1 METRKDYIGL
11 SGVERVSLLLLALG
25 DEQVQQL
32 FKHLDEAEIREIALT
47 MTALGKVP
55 SNVVEVMFGDFVDQ
69 LSTTG
74 ALIGTP
80 ESTKRLLTKALPQEK
95 VSQIMD
101 EISGPAG
108 RTMWDKLSNI
118 NEELLANFLKNE
130 YPQTISVVL
139 TRIKPEHAAR
149 VMTLLPDSLVM
160 EVIMRMLKMESV
172 RREILDDVERT
183 LRTEFMSN
191 ISKAAKRD
199 SYELVAE
206 IFNYLDRQAE
216 AKMLGNLE
224 ESSPDDAEK
233 IKNLMFTFDDM
244 IKLDSQGIQT
254 VIRIADKTKL
264 ALALKGA
271 NDSIKEK
278 FFGNMSERA
287 AKLMREDM
295 QSMGMVRVRDV
306 DEAQNYIVVT
316 TKDLSNRGEVII
328 RKGSDAED
336 ALIE

>member
-328 RKGSDAED
+328 RKGNDAED

>member
-1 METRKDYIGL
+1 METRKDYISL
-11 SGVERVSLLLLALG
+11 SGVERVSLLLLSLG
-25 DEQVQQL
+25 DEQVQEV
-32 FKHLDEAEIREIALT
+32 FKHLDETEIREIALT

-69 LSTTG
+69 LSITG

-80 ESTKRLLTKALPQEK
+80 ESTKRLLTKALPLEK
-95 VSQIMD
+95 VTLIMD

-118 NEELLANFLKNE
+118 SEDLLATYLKNE
-130 YPQTISVVL
+130 YPQTISVVMS
-139 TRIKPEHAAR
+139 RIKPEHAAR
-149 VMTLLPDSLVM
+149 VMTLLPDALVT

-172 RREILDDVERT
+172 RREILDDIERT

-206 IFNYLDRQAE
+206 IFNYLDRQSE

-244 IKLDSQGIQT
+244 LKLDAQGVQA
-254 VIRIADKTKL
+254 VIRVCDKTKL

-316 TKDLSNRGEVII
+316 TKDLSNKGEVII
-328 RKGSDAED
+328 SKGNDADD

>member
-1 METRKDYIGL
+1 METRKDYISL
-11 SGVERVSLLLLALG
+11 NGVERVSLLLLALG
-25 DEQVQQL
+25 EEQVQRI
-32 FKHLDEAEIREIALT
+32 FEHLDESEIREIAVT
-47 MTALGKVP
+47 MTNLGKVS
-55 SNVVEVMFGDFVDQ
+55 SNVVEVMFSDFVDQ

-95 VSQIMD
+95 VAQIME

-118 NEELLANFLKNE
+118 NEELLANYLKNE

-139 TRIKPEHAAR
+139 TRIRPEHAAR

-172 RREILDDVERT
+172 RREILDDIERT
-183 LRTEFMSN
+183 LRVEFMSN
-191 ISKAAKRD
+191 ISKASKRD

-206 IFNYLDRQAE
+206 IFNFLDRQTE
-216 AKMLGNLE
+216 AKMIGNLE
-224 ESSPDDAEK
+224 ESSPDDAER

-244 IKLDSQGIQT
+244 LKLDSQGIQA
-254 VIRIADKTKL
+254 VIRVIDKTKL

-271 NDSIKEK
+271 NDAIKEK
-278 FFGNMSERA
+278 FFSNMSERA
-287 AKLMREDM
+287 GKLMREDM
-295 QSMGMVRVRDV
+295 QSMGMVRVKDV
-306 DEAQNYIVVT
+306 DEAQNYIVIT
-316 TKDLSNRGEVII
+316 TKDLANKGEIVI
-328 RKGSDAED
+328 RKGGDAED
-336 ALIE
+336 ALIG

>member
-80 ESTKRLLTKALPQEK
+80 ESTKRLLIKALPQEK

-118 NEELLANFLKNE
+118 NEELLANYLKNE

-149 VMTLLPDSLVM
+149 VMTLLPDALVM

-191 ISKAAKRD
+191 ISKASKRD

-244 IKLDSQGIQT
+244 LKLDSQGIQT
-254 VIRIADKTKL
+254 VIRVADKTKL

-295 QSMGMVRVRDV
+295 QSMGMVRVKDV

-316 TKDLSNRGEVII
+316 TKDLSNKGEVII
-328 RKGSDAED
+328 RKGNDAED